1 MVCDRCVMTV
11 REILEKMELDVRS
24 VELGYADV
32 SAEPGQVQLEE
43 LQQRLGD
50 KGFELIR
57 ETRNKLTEQV
67 RTGLIDYLEMLEER
81 DEVPAVSEY
90 LAGRTHYNYSYLS
103 HTFSQE
109 TGTTIEQHLI
119 RLKIERVKELL
130 TYRELTL
137 SEIAWKLNY
146 SSVQYLSN
154 QFKKVTGMTVSQ
166 FRASNDRQE
175 RSALDRIG

>member
-1 MVCDRCVMTV
+1 MVCDRCVMSV
-11 REILEKMELDVRS
+11 REILENMELGVRS
-24 VELGYADV
+24 VELGHADV
-32 SAEPGQVQLEE
+32 EADLEPGQLDE
-43 LQQRLGD
+43 LQGRLGE
-50 KGFELIR
+50 KGFDLIR
-57 ETRNKLTEQV
+57 ETRNKLAEQV

-103 HTFSQE
+103 HTFSRE

-130 TYRELTL
+130 TYREHTL
-137 SEIAWKLNY
+137 SEIAWMLNY

-154 QFKKVTGMTVSQ
+154 QFKKVTGMTVSD
-166 FRASNDRQE
+166 FRASAGRQE
-175 RSALDRIG
+175 RNALDHIG

>member
-1 MVCDRCVMTV
+1 MVCDRCVMSV
-11 REILEKMELDVRS
+11 REILQDLELDVRA
-24 VELGYADV
+24 VDLGHADV
-32 SAEPGQVQLEE
+32 EADPGPDMMDE
-43 LQQRLGD
+43 LQRRLGG

-57 ETRNKLTEQV
+57 ETRNKLAEQV
-67 RTGLIDYLEMLEER
+67 RTGLIAYLELLEER
-81 DEVPAVSEY
+81 EEVPAVSEY

-103 HTFSQE
+103 HTFSRD

-154 QFKKVTGMTVSQ
+154 QFKKVTGMTVSE
-166 FRASNDRQE
+166 FRASADTRQ
-175 RSALDRIG
+175 RSALDHLG

>member
-11 REILEKMELDVRS
+11 REILGELEMEVHS

-32 SAEPGQVQLEE
+32 EDDPDTAQMDE
-43 LQQRLGD
+43 LQRRLGS
-50 KGFELIR
+50 KGFDLIR

-67 RTGLIDYLEMLEER
+67 RTGLIAYLELLEER

-103 HTFSQE
+103 HTFSKE

-130 TYRELTL
+130 TYREFTL
-137 SEIAWKLNY
+137 SEIAWRLNY

-154 QFKKVTGMTVSQ
+154 QFKKVTGMTVSE
-166 FRASNDRQE
+166 FRASAGTQK